1 MNILII
7 DLNLFLLRISF
18 FVTLRSVFLK
28 ETDGILKVLLPKAG
42 DTNQFIRSDVEV
54 AMRNLVENLQPMKA
68 MNAII
73 IAGVK
78 WVDCF
83 VSGGF
88 LF

>member
-78 WVDCF
+78 
-83 VSGGF
+83 
-88 LF
+88 

>member
-7 DLNLFLLRISF
+7 DLNLFLLRINF

-78 WVDCF
+78 
-83 VSGGF
+83 
-88 LF
+88 